1 MIKND
6 AIIRA
11 IVMTMKKITNNNN
24 NDDTRLINAEN
35 CYQSLFR

>member
-6 AIIRA
+6 AIITA